1 MKIISVLFDYTRY
14 EAEDAQEVNRYF
26 ALNVDP
32 TARPLVINVDY
43 NEATY
48 KVTEDIRK
56 VMAGELEEEALNQ
69 IEKSYFEACRNY
81 LQSSSYSVED
91 WARIQIQDFRG
102 GAACGWR
109 L

>member
-14 EAEDAQEVNRYF
+14 EVEDADEINSYF

-48 KVTEDIRK
+48 KMTENIRK
-56 VMAGELEEEALNQ
+56 DR
-69 IEKSYFEACRNY
+69 KS
-81 LQSSSYSVED
+81 VV
-91 WARIQIQDFRG
+91 
-102 GAACGWR
+102 
-109 L
+109 